1 MPEAPPENVG
11 SDGIPQPENHLG
23 GFAHAN
29 RRRVLSLLA
38 GASATAA
45 LSTSG
50 APTAAAATP
59 REEGRTRVVLLGTA
73 GGPSMFDPGRAGV
86 STAVVHEDRVYVV
99 DLGVGSYRRL
109 GQAGLDPAGPGNL
122 LANVRGIFFTH
133 LHSDHMVDWP
143 SLYAT
148 AAFNSI
154 GRTQPPIRVFGP
166 GRRSELPRVF
176 PPGSPEP
183 PIVNPDDP
191 MPGISA
197 MTSYLRQA
205 FAADLND
212 RARDSATPDPSGVF
226 EPRDIDLT
234 GVWDVD
240 AAGKPPRL
248 SGPIPVWE
256 DGEVR
261 ITATLVDHHPTAP
274 AFAYR
279 FDTPDGSVV
288 VSGDTTVTPNLI
300 DLAHGTDYLVH
311 EVIDRRYVDRT
322 VSQLPPEQANALRE
336 HLLASHTTIEQVGR
350 DVAEAACARNL
361 VLTHLVPAD
370 NEVGR
375 WRLAQKGYSGRL
387 IVGADLMSLAVRR

>member
-11 SDGIPQPENHLG
+11 SDGIPQPEHHLG

-73 GGPSMFDPGRAGV
+73 GGPSVFDPGRAGV

-166 GRRSELPRVF
+166 G
-176 PPGSPEP
+176 
-183 PIVNPDDP
+183 
-191 MPGISA
+191 
-197 MTSYLRQA
+197 
-205 FAADLND
+205 
-212 RARDSATPDPSGVF
+212 GV
-226 EPRDIDLT
+226 
-234 GVWDVD
+234 
-240 AAGKPPRL
+240 
-248 SGPIPVWE
+248 
-256 DGEVR
+256 
-261 ITATLVDHHPTAP
+261 
-274 AFAYR
+274 
-279 FDTPDGSVV
+279 
-288 VSGDTTVTPNLI
+288 
-300 DLAHGTDYLVH
+300 
-311 EVIDRRYVDRT
+311 
-322 VSQLPPEQANALRE
+322 
-336 HLLASHTTIEQVGR
+336 
-350 DVAEAACARNL
+350 RNC
-361 VLTHLVPAD
+361 
-370 NEVGR
+370 R
-375 WRLAQKGYSGRL
+375 GYSRPGPPSPR
-387 IVGADLMSLAVRR
+387 S